1 MGRTAS
7 GVHGFNTDGSTVVGV
22 ATSTEGKYLLAVS
35 ENGYGKRTEIDEY
48 RKTSRGTKG
57 VKTMNITSKTG
68 SLINVRA
75 VNGDEDVMIVTDGG
89 IIIRISL
96 DNVGVYGR
104 NTQGVKLIN
113 VNENETVS
121 KVAIVDKN
129 EDESSDVLSE
139 PQA

>member
-1 MGRTAS
+1 
-7 GVHGFNTDGSTVVGV
+7 
-22 ATSTEGKYLLAVS
+22 
-35 ENGYGKRTEIDEY
+35 
-48 RKTSRGTKG
+48 
-57 VKTMNITSKTG
+57 MNITSKTG

>member
-1 MGRTAS
+1 
-7 GVHGFNTDGSTVVGV
+7 
-22 ATSTEGKYLLAVS
+22 
-35 ENGYGKRTEIDEY
+35 
-48 RKTSRGTKG
+48 
-57 VKTMNITSKTG
+57 MNITSKTG

-139 PQA
+139 TQA

>member
-1 MGRTAS
+1 
-7 GVHGFNTDGSTVVGV
+7 
-22 ATSTEGKYLLAVS
+22 
-35 ENGYGKRTEIDEY
+35 
-48 RKTSRGTKG
+48 
-57 VKTMNITSKTG
+57 
-68 SLINVRA
+68 
-75 VNGDEDVMIVTDGG
+75 MIVTDGG

-129 EDESSDVLSE
+129 EDEEQRRFVL
-139 PQA
+139 

>member
-1 MGRTAS
+1 
-7 GVHGFNTDGSTVVGV
+7 
-22 ATSTEGKYLLAVS
+22 
-35 ENGYGKRTEIDEY
+35 
-48 RKTSRGTKG
+48 
-57 VKTMNITSKTG
+57 MNITSKTG

-139 PQA
+139 T